1 MLPPVNLRPS
11 FNITR
16 SSHVRLTVAD
26 LAESRNFYVNVLG
39 LVVSDEDERTCYLR
53 GLAEACHHS
62 LVLELDE
69 ESAGTCRRVGYR
81 VFFDEDLDIAYT
93 WFRERGLPA
102 EWVDVP
108 YQGRTLHVSDPI
120 GTPLELCAHMETRP
134 RLHIDFEQYK
144 GAHAQ
149 RLDHYQIF
157 APNTYELCA
166 FYSELG
172 FRNSEYLEHGDKLL
186 GAFMYRK
193 GTCLD
198 LAIVENTGPALHHFA
213 YTVSESHDIFTACDW
228 AGIQGYGDGVERGP
242 GRHGPGGMLF
252 TYLRDP
258 DGHRVE
264 VFNSH
269 YQTIDT
275 EIEPVRWDAG
285 SLSTNARWGL
295 PLWRSGT
302 SRPRPSSARRRSR
315 LPSCRSR
322 CPSSGSCSN
331 SPPTD
336 LFASTSPE
344 ETPWHESPTF
354 AARTRTKRRRPCTT
368 GWKPSAR
375 YRRRTSSSP

>member
-1 MLPPVNLRPS
+1 MLPPVNLRPN

-26 LAESRNFYVNVLG
+26 LAESRDFYVKALG
-39 LVVSDEDERTCYLR
+39 LVVSDEDERACYLR

-69 ESAGTCRRVGYR
+69 EGAGTCKRVGFR
-81 VFFDEDLDIAYT
+81 VFFDEDLDLAYD
-93 WFRERGLPA
+93 WFRERGLPT
-102 EWVDVP
+102 EWVDAP

-134 RLHIDFEQYK
+134 RLHIDFELHQ

-157 APNTYELCA
+157 APDTYALCA

-213 YTVSESHDIFTACDW
+213 YTVSESRDIFTACDW
-228 AGIQGYGDGVERGP
+228 AGILGYGDGVERGP

-252 TYLRDP
+252 AYLRDP

-295 PLWRSGT
+295 PALEKWYFEASPFVGAQQI
-302 SRPRPSSARRRSR
+302 PPAE
-315 LPSCRSR
+315 LP
-322 CPSSGSCSN
+322 
-331 SPPTD
+331 
-336 LFASTSPE
+336 
-344 ETPWHESPTF
+344 
-354 AARTRTKRRRPCTT
+354 
-368 GWKPSAR
+368 KPMSLER
-375 YRRRTSSSP
+375 FLLEQPIP

>member
-26 LAESRNFYVNVLG
+26 LAESRNFYVKALG
-39 LVVSDEDERTCYLR
+39 LVVSDEDEHTCYLR

-62 LVLELDE
+62 LVLEQAVEDSE
-69 ESAGTCRRVGYR
+69 EAGSCRRVGYR
-81 VFFDEDLDIAYT
+81 VFFDEDLDLAYA

-102 EWVDVP
+102 EWVDAP

-134 RLHIDFEQYK
+134 RLHIDFASYQ

-157 APNTYELCA
+157 APDTYELCA

-172 FRNSEYLEHGDKLL
+172 FRNSEYIEHGDKLL

-213 YTVSESHDIFTACDW
+213 YTVSESHNIFTACDW
-228 AGIQGYGDGVERGP
+228 AGILGYGDGVERGP

-252 TYLRDP
+252 AYLRDP

-275 EIEPVRWDAG
+275 EIEPVRWDAA

-295 PLWRSGT
+295 PALEKWYFEASPFVGVPQIPPAEPPKPMSLERFLLEQ
-302 SRPRPSSARRRSR
+302 SA
-315 LPSCRSR
+315 P
-322 CPSSGSCSN
+322 
-331 SPPTD
+331 
-336 LFASTSPE
+336 
-344 ETPWHESPTF
+344 
-354 AARTRTKRRRPCTT
+354 
-368 GWKPSAR
+368 
-375 YRRRTSSSP
+375 